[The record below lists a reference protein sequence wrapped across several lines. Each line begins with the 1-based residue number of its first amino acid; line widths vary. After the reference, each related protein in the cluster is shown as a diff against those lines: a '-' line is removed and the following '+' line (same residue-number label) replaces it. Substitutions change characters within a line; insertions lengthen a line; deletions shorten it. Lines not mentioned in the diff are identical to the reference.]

1 MLSTGEKTLFLFGS
15 FYLFATSLCCA
26 NDILLS
32 ALSDTNDKYI
42 TLKRDDANKILF
54 INGISILFSAS
65 IYRCFA
71 YGTTK

>member
-32 ALSDTNDKYI
+32 DTNDKYI
-42 TLKRDDANKILF
+42 TLKRDDANKLLF